1 MQKSMFT
8 KGQVLNFKRET
19 IEINKVYRPGHPEA
33 SENSY
38 FYLINSSDIGE
49 DTVSE
54 PRLIEIVNELRAI
67 N

>member
-1 MQKSMFT
+1 MFT
-8 KGQVLNFKRET
+8 KGQVLNFKHET
-19 IEINKVYRPGHPEA
+19 IEVNKVYRPGHQYA

-49 DTVSE
+49 DVVPES
-54 PRLIEIVNELRAI
+54 RLIEIVNELKAI